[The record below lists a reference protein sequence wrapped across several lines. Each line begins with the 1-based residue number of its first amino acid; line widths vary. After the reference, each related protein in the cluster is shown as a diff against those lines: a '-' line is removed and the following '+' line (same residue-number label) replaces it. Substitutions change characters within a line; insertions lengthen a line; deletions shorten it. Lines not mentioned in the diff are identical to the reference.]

1 MYKQSYLFFALL
13 VSCHTAYNETSKFLA
28 ENGFGHVS
36 EQFVCEEIEVRQIAG
51 LPDEILVALGVRL
64 RTVGARLRLRSLTSQ
79 WVQSQVIS
87 FFTQEIS
94 FLNFFPAK

>member
-1 MYKQSYLFFALL
+1 MYKQSYLFFAIL
-13 VSCHTAYNETSKFLA
+13 VNCHAAYNETSKFLA

-51 LPDEILVALGVRL
+51 LPDEILVALGVR
-64 RTVGARLRLRSLTSQ
+64 TVGARLRLRSLASQ
-79 WVQSQVIS
+79 RVQSQVIS

>member
-13 VSCHTAYNETSKFLA
+13 VSCHAAYNETSKFLA

-36 EQFVCEEIEVRQIAG
+36 EQFVREEIEVRQIAG
-51 LPDEILVALGVRL
+51 LPDEILVALGVR
-64 RTVGARLRLRSLTSQ
+64 TVGARLRLRSLASQ